1 MLSVSGG
8 GMLRFHRTCTLPS
21 PRRTLVAAGLFLTA
35 GCGWIRP
42 ANESVA
48 PVSGHLISSKAIIAS
63 GGTTAWDVLK
73 RTSFI
78 STRDDK
84 SGGPGKMWHRGHGT
98 ILLNDT
104 PLVAVDG
111 VPQSD
116 FRVLGTILANTID
129 NIRILNATEGAYMY
143 GSRAGGGAILIQ
155 TRMDLPER

>member
-1 MLSVSGG
+1 
-8 GMLRFHRTCTLPS
+8 MLRFDRTCTLPS
-21 PRRTLVAAGLFLTA
+21 PRNSLVAAGLFLTL
-35 GCGWIRP
+35 GCGWIHP
-42 ANESVA
+42 AKESVA
-48 PVSGHLISSKAIIAS
+48 SQSGHLIDSKTIVAS

-98 ILLNDT
+98 IYLNDT

-111 VPQSD
+111 VPQTD
-116 FRVLGTILANTID
+116 FHVLGTILANTID

-143 GSRAGGGAILIQ
+143 GTRAGGGAILIQ
-155 TRMDLPER
+155 TRIEVLPQR

>member
-1 MLSVSGG
+1 MSIDRPFSLS
-8 GMLRFHRTCTLPS
+8 S
-21 PRRTLVAAGLFLTA
+21 PFATLVVTGLFFTA
-35 GCGWIRP
+35 SCGWIHP
-42 ANESVA
+42 ASQSTA
-48 PVSGHLISSKAIIAS
+48 PERGHLINSETIVAS

-116 FRVLGTILANTID
+116 FKVLGSILASTID
-129 NIRILNATEGAYMY
+129 NIRILNATEGAYAY
-143 GSRAGGGAILIQ
+143 GARAGGGAILIQ
-155 TRMDLPER
+155 TRIDLVPVR